1 MTQGYSSILIIK
13 PGAIGDLLQIT
24 PVIRGL
30 KREYPAAR
38 ITLLV
43 GSQMTAELFRHNPHL
58 TETIVF
64 DRKGEHR
71 SLVGFLSL
79 WRRVRGV
86 RYDLV
91 LNFQRS
97 NIKNWILVSA
107 ALPCRLLIYHKS
119 RKTGI
124 HAVADHL
131 KTLAPLGLSTDDLRL
146 EFFPSPQSET
156 FAETFFRERGLSAKR
171 VVALNPGASHPVNRW
186 DPRQFA
192 ALADRLSEDAGIEV
206 MVVGGK
212 EDIPLSDTI
221 AAFSRSSLTL
231 LTGKTTLAELGSILK
246 RCDLLVSGDTGP
258 MHLATAVGT
267 RVVSLFG
274 AADPERTGPV
284 GRGDRVLQAASVS
297 CVPCRSRKCG
307 NPHYLECM
315 EKITVDEVYQ
325 AVIESVGKSNTSC

>member
-1 MTQGYSSILIIK
+1 
-13 PGAIGDLLQIT
+13 
-24 PVIRGL
+24 
-30 KREYPAAR
+30 
-38 ITLLV
+38 
-43 GSQMTAELFRHNPHL
+43 
-58 TETIVF
+58 
-64 DRKGEHR
+64 
-71 SLVGFLSL
+71 
-79 WRRVRGV
+79 V

-325 AVIESVGKSNTSC
+325 AVMESVGKSNTSC

>member
-1 MTQGYSSILIIK
+1 MKQGYQAILIIK

-24 PVIRGL
+24 PVIRAL

-43 GSQMTAELFRHNPHL
+43 GSPVTAELFRHNPYL
-58 TETIVF
+58 AETIVF

-71 SLVGFLSL
+71 SLAGLLSL
-79 WRRVRGV
+79 WRRLRGD

-91 LNFQRS
+91 LNSQRS

-107 ALPCRLLIYHKS
+107 GFPCRLLIYHKS

-131 KTLAPLGLSTDDLRL
+131 KTLAPLRLSTDDHRL
-146 EFFPSPQSET
+146 EFFPSSESEL
-156 FAETFFRERGLSAKR
+156 FAETFFRQNGLNAKR
-171 VVALNPGASHPVNRW
+171 VIALNPGASHPVNRW

-192 ALADRLSEDAGIEV
+192 ALAERLTEEAGLGVILI
-206 MVVGGK
+206 GGS
-212 EDIPLSDTI
+212 EDIPLAEKIT
-221 AAFSRSSLTL
+221 SSCRASLNV
-231 LTGKTTLAELGSILK
+231 LTGKTGISEVASILK

-267 RVVSLFG
+267 RVVALFG

-284 GRGDRVLQAASVS
+284 GEGNRVIRSTTVA
-297 CVPCRSRKCG
+297 CVPCRSRKCR
-307 NPHYLECM
+307 NPEYLECM
-315 EKITVDEVYQ
+315 AHITVAGVYQ
-325 AVIESVGKSNTSC
+325 SVMELIAN